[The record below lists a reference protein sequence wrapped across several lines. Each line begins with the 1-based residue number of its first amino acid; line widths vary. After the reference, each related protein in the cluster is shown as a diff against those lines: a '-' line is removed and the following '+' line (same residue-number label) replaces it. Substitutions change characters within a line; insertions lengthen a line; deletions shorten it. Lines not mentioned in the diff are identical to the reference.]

1 MKALDFKGKL
11 VVVTG
16 ASSGLGREI
25 ARGLALREG
34 AHVAV
39 AARRRDRLE
48 LLKTEIEAR
57 CDSLVH
63 VIPVDLGAPGGAQAL
78 FQEATALGEVHALV
92 NCAGITF
99 LGRTLDAPMAISDQ
113 IMAVNLVAEMRTS
126 ILFLRYF
133 LERGEGALLNVTS
146 MSAFMTVPYQ
156 NVYAATKHAMQAF
169 TECLAYEY
177 RGRGVSI
184 SSFVPG
190 GIATEMI
197 TSARTDKK
205 LLPGMKVFLRSPE
218 KVARLAIRSLKKG
231 RAVAVPELSIRAAL
245 FLVRFLPRRAVTAIA
260 GRVYRL

>member
-146 MSAFMTVPYQ
+146 GSAFVTVPWQ
-156 NVYAATKHAMQAF
+156 NVYAATKHAIQAF
-169 TECLAYEY
+169 TEGLAYEY
-177 RGRGVSI
+177 RGKGVSI
-184 SSFVPG
+184 CSFSPS

-197 TSARTDKK
+197 TNAWTDKK
-205 LLPGMKVFLRSPE
+205 LLGSKVFLMAPE
-218 KVARLAIRSLKKG
+218 KAARLAIRSLKKG
-231 RAVAVPELSIRAAL
+231 RIVTVPELSVRAGL
-245 FLVRFLPRRAVTAIA
+245 FLTRFLPRRAVTAVV
-260 GRVYRL
+260 GRAYEM

>member
-25 ARGLALREG
+25 ARELALREG
-34 AHVAV
+34 AHIAV

-48 LLKTEIEAR
+48 QLKAEIESR
-57 CDSLVH
+57 CASRVH
-63 VIPVDLGAPGGAQAL
+63 LIPADLGAPQGAQML
-78 FQEATALGEVHALV
+78 FQEATALGDVSALV

-99 LGRTLDAPMAISDQ
+99 LGRTLEAPMETSEQ
-113 IMAVNLVAEMRTS
+113 IVAVNLLAEMRTS

-146 MSAFMTVPYQ
+146 MSAFFSVPYQ

-169 TECLAYEY
+169 TEGLAYEY

-184 SSFVPG
+184 CSFVPG

-197 TSARTDKK
+197 TNARTDKK
-205 LLPGMKVFLRSPE
+205 LLPGMKIFLRSPE
-218 KVARLAIRSLKKG
+218 KIAQLAIRSLKKG

-245 FLVRFLPRRAVTAIA
+245 FLIRFLPRRAVAA
-260 GRVYRL
+260 VVDKVYRV